1 MSDGE
6 EPHQEEDF
14 TIDTTDAGASTTFP
28 MQAGLIRKGGHIV
41 INGRPCKVADISTS
55 KTGKHGHAKANIVGI
70 DIFTDRK
77 YEDICPTSHNVDV
90 PHVTKREYP
99 VLDISD
105 DGFCSLMCDDGSTKV
120 FQNHFVPR
128 LFLHILLVHFV
139 CFGLLFFFTA
149 LRVFFLALC
158 SPILTCVLKCH
169 QIFSGRPQMPPERA
183 RRKDSRGVCSPL
195 SSPPTSF
202 FEGSL

>member
-1 MSDGE
+1 MVLKRFSNSFPAMSD
-6 EPHQEEDF
+6 QEEDF

-120 FQNHFVPR
+120 GPSHSCTLFVCTHITPFRFSSR
-128 LFLHILLVHFV
+128 LFLNH
-139 CFGLLFFFTA
+139 
-149 LRVFFLALC
+149 
-158 SPILTCVLKCH
+158 
-169 QIFSGRPQMPPERA
+169 
-183 RRKDSRGVCSPL
+183 
-195 SSPPTSF
+195 
-202 FEGSL
+202 

>member
-120 FQNHFVPR
+120 FQNHFVPPFSAHSPRPFR
-128 LFLHILLVHFV
+128 LLWSPFHFLPLCVYSSWPFV
-139 CFGLLFFFTA
+139 RQF
-149 LRVFFLALC
+149 
-158 SPILTCVLKCH
+158 
-169 QIFSGRPQMPPERA
+169 
-183 RRKDSRGVCSPL
+183 
-195 SSPPTSF
+195 
-202 FEGSL
+202 

>member
-1 MSDGE
+1 MSGSE
-6 EPHQEEDF
+6 EDVPQQDEDF

-120 FQNHFVPR
+120 GPSHSCTLFVCTHITPFRFTSR
-128 LFLHILLVHFV
+128 LFLNH
-139 CFGLLFFFTA
+139 
-149 LRVFFLALC
+149 
-158 SPILTCVLKCH
+158 
-169 QIFSGRPQMPPERA
+169 
-183 RRKDSRGVCSPL
+183 
-195 SSPPTSF
+195 
-202 FEGSL
+202 